1 MHRMLREQTGKPS
14 NSEERAWGRFSKE
27 IVPNLFSEGRIGTN
41 SASWGADIPEGND
54 NPDIRRNLDRHGDV

>member
-1 MHRMLREQTGKPS
+1 MLREQTGKPS

-27 IVPNLFSEGRIGTN
+27 IVPNLFSEDRIGTN
-41 SASWGADIPEGND
+41 LASLSFPEGND